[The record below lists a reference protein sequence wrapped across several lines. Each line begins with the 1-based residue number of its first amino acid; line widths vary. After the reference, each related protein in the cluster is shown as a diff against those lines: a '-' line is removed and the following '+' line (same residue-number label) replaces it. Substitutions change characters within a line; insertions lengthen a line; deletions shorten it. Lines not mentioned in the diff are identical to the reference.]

1 MINNTLQTYA
11 KNIASSI
18 VIGII
23 CGFVIVFVYSKYS
36 FLIDFDP
43 VISKGISVFS
53 AIIIS
58 LMFKRLID
66 ADDKIKEL
74 ELPANTPSRI
84 KEYFDDQRASYTL
97 NTTKNK
103 VTIAYIFTL
112 VLFFLISLTLSASI
126 TEVNIYYG
134 MFFNSALTIT
144 CLVFSVYAVLFINRQ
159 TDISRN
165 AKSFLSE
172 IIKTEQERQKL
183 IDAINK
189 NIRDGVSKVN
199 TTEIRKNKE
208 FNIREYV
215 DNLEKEVPPPSQDKQ

>member
-18 VIGII
+18 VIGLI

-43 VISKGISVFS
+43 IISKGISVFS
-53 AIIIS
+53 AVIIS

-84 KEYFDDQRASYTL
+84 KDYFDDQRTSYIL
-97 NTTKNK
+97 DTTKNK

-112 VLFFLISLTLSASI
+112 ILFFLISLT
-126 TEVNIYYG
+126 
-134 MFFNSALTIT
+134 
-144 CLVFSVYAVLFINRQ
+144 
-159 TDISRN
+159 
-165 AKSFLSE
+165 
-172 IIKTEQERQKL
+172 
-183 IDAINK
+183 
-189 NIRDGVSKVN
+189 
-199 TTEIRKNKE
+199 
-208 FNIREYV
+208 
-215 DNLEKEVPPPSQDKQ
+215 